1 MHRLCLRILLRTP
14 GRWSTNYALEC
25 IVRTSA
31 VVNRVLNVCLFFIFE
46 NNGPGTTFGDTL
58 ERERRTRQESNRSTN
73 YALECIVRTSAVVN
87 RVLIVCLFFI
97 SENNGHFWEQWPMND
112 VWKYLIEKKTR
123 KESDRERGN
132 VYKVCVYIYIHV
144 YSIHIYMHII
154 YINTYMRKYIYIYM
168 QASCLTSAVRCATHM
183 CIETHISITCINYI

>member
-1 MHRLCLRILLRTP
+1 
-14 GRWSTNYALEC
+14 
-25 IVRTSA
+25 VRTSA

-97 SENNGHFWEQWPMND
+97 SENNGHF
-112 VWKYLIEKKTR
+112 
-123 KESDRERGN
+123 
-132 VYKVCVYIYIHV
+132 
-144 YSIHIYMHII
+144 
-154 YINTYMRKYIYIYM
+154 
-168 QASCLTSAVRCATHM
+168 
-183 CIETHISITCINYI
+183 